1 MTRDVTDAAIT
12 LQAMAGPDGRDFDC
26 LQSTPPDYLAALEAG
41 VDGLRLGW
49 TDDFGYASMY
59 AFPESARVIATVREA
74 AKGFATLG
82 AELDVLHQ
90 TWEDFYP
97 GLGGT
102 MHLFAGNGARVE
114 KDLWNMAIDLRDR
127 NWQLFR
133 AVFADH
139 DLIVSPTAQI
149 LAPKIEDWASYWSGT
164 GPVPFPHNAFAP
176 HYTSHTHMF
185 NWLGFPAINVPAGF
199 VDGLPIGLQLVGWPG
214 SEATIFR
221 AAHAFLDAYP
231 RDEHPPTT

>member
-1 MTRDVTDAAIT
+1 
-12 LQAMAGPDGRDFDC
+12 
-26 LQSTPPDYLAALEAG
+26 
-41 VDGLRLGW
+41 
-49 TDDFGYASMY
+49 MY

-149 LAPKIEDWASYWSGT
+149 LAPKIEDWASYLEWHRPGT
-164 GPVPFPHNAFAP
+164 VPPQRLRCRTTPATPTCLTGLASRPSTFPPDLSMACR
-176 HYTSHTHMF
+176 S
-185 NWLGFPAINVPAGF
+185 
-199 VDGLPIGLQLVGWPG
+199 GLQLVGWPG

-231 RDEHPPTT
+231 RDEDRPLPERPIPEPALATGTTTSPADAVA